1 MILNIPLLA
10 LGLLL
15 LWFPRQWMRHGV
27 AFLRRRRRDKSTSRI
42 VEPWRQREAGDPRVG
57 WRTEFTKLRNYIDLL
72 RGAAGSLVLFGGM
85 GIAPMIAADTGAS
98 PGAIKQVMVI
108 RAAILFVGLVIQTVR
123 YERYRLSFYPPIFYL
138 AGLSVGL
145 CDIRGALFAFV
156 LIWAINGALPNAQGF
171 LSVYSLLLVVFGHLF
186 AWRGD
191 LRAVFAGILCFT
203 PVLLSLL
210 TRRPLMIFSRKS
222 AHVS

>member
-1 MILNIPLLA
+1 MILNLPLLA

-27 AFLRRRRRDKSTSRI
+27 AFLKRRRRSGSGPRI
-42 VEPWRQREAGDPRVG
+42 VEPWREREAGDPRVG

-72 RGAAGSLVLFGGM
+72 RGAAGSLVLLGGM
-85 GIAPMIAADTGAS
+85 GMAPMIAADAGA
-98 PGAIKQVMVI
+98 PGAVRQVMVI
-108 RAAILFVGLVIQTVR
+108 RAAILFIGLVIQTVR
-123 YERYRLSFYPPIFYL
+123 YERHRLSFYPPIFYL

-156 LIWAINGALPNAQGF
+156 LIWGINGALPNAQGF
-171 LSVYSLLLVVFGHLF
+171 LSVYAMLLVIFGHLF

-191 LRAVFAGILCFT
+191 LRSVLAGVLSFT